1 MMKQEPMKQQPMTIE
16 KLTRNKRLGSG
27 LLVLVILL
35 CTACGAKLVRGEAP
49 LIRMTELSHGDNNIT
64 LQVNMRNLN
73 GVDLNI
79 QSIDISLTVNEGEDA
94 LFTYNGPVDTKIV
107 ANGTESWS
115 VEVEE
120 SEASRELLDSLEN
133 GDIQSLPYALKGSIV
148 SEGNGTM
155 RFEYEGH
162 IYPLPGKP
170 GHFR

>member
-1 MMKQEPMKQQPMTIE
+1 M
-16 KLTRNKRLGSG
+16 
-27 LLVLVILL
+27 V
-35 CTACGAKLVRGEAP
+35 
-49 LIRMTELSHGDNNIT
+49 RMTELSHQDNTIT

-79 QSIDISLTVNEGEDA
+79 QSIDFSLTVNENEDE
-94 LFTYNGPVDTKIV
+94 LFTYNGPVDTNIV

-120 SEASRELLDSLEN
+120 SEASRELLDSLQN
-133 GDIQSLPYALKGSIV
+133 GDIKSLPYALKGSIA
-148 SEGNGTM
+148 SENDGNM